1 MCKIDDKLKFCTCLE
16 KEDIDII
23 NLHKSLNK
31 FRQNQL
37 PNSNEPFSWIIYEY
51 KESFYSGLEGMLN
64 MPSKEIGFSLTEEFV
79 LSKIN
84 NDYCFDFEY
93 EPKEGDNL
101 QINFQRNKYWTEFL
115 SFIYHNEKWEADSYN
130 AFHEIIEPKNYGILK
145 LIK

>member
-16 KEDIDII
+16 GKDIDII

-31 FRQNQL
+31 FLQKQL
-37 PNSNEPFSWIIYEY
+37 PNSNNPFSWIIYEY
-51 KESFYSGLEGMLN
+51 KGTFCSGLEGMLN

-79 LSKIN
+79 LSQIN
-84 NDYCFDFEY
+84 SDYCFDFKY

-115 SFIYHNEKWEADSYN
+115 SFIYRNEKWEADSYYT
-130 AFHEIIEPKNYGILK
+130 FYEKIEPKNYGILK